1 MTADGNLERIRE
13 DLIRR
18 ARMERGFDLEQG
30 LPHGNSPEELGEEEE
45 RARGG
50 LAGLFTRMNER
61 RQQRQQMPEVEVVE
75 EPKSP
80 VVVQQAAGHRFTLP
94 RFSRF
99 WASGANGPGSPAPSH
114 SEWPSALPT
123 FNTDHQAG
131 GLSPPQ
137 LATHARSTIRAP
149 SSFYSSMEDVSTS
162 QDTSSSRPRHERRHG
177 RRRHKH
183 KKRGHHRGSRKRSK
197 KQPKRFLGCFPWVK
211 SREMRAQILRCFVT
225 GLFLVSLLS
234 VYLALSLTK
243 NIQMGDFTIVLIVI
257 IVLGTL
263 IFCYGLVRLCVL
275 VLRRDRER
283 VRETT
288 RPEPWTPGVYK
299 IPEEPIQVRLA
310 SDEEA
315 VGAVKDKKKV
325 TPPAYGMWRESVR
338 ADPDRLYWKR
348 NEETVPSMPEPTAA
362 RAGPRPPS
370 YASDDGVSYVVE
382 AVPRSVAPSSTES
395 MPPHPSEVDRISHN
409 RAAW

>member
-1 MTADGNLERIRE
+1 MRATSPIMTADGNLERIRE

-18 ARMERGFDLEQG
+18 ARMERGLDLEQG
-30 LPHGNSPEELGEEEE
+30 LPHGNSPEELGEDEE

-80 VVVQQAAGHRFTLP
+80 VVVQQGAGHRFTLP

-123 FNTDHQAG
+123 FNTDYQAG

-183 KKRGHHRGSRKRSK
+183 KKRGHRGSRKRSK

-234 VYLALSLTK
+234 VCKCFIGGNDSVSDTNYWIACVRSRS
-243 NIQMGDFTIVLIVI
+243 IVNKEHPNGRLHYCSHRHHC
-257 IVLGTL
+257 LGHTGIL
-263 IFCYGLVRLCVL
+263 LWSGPSVRLGS
-275 VLRRDRER
+275 
-283 VRETT
+283 TT
-288 RPEPWTPGVYK
+288 G
-299 IPEEPIQVRLA
+299 
-310 SDEEA
+310 S
-315 VGAVKDKKKV
+315 
-325 TPPAYGMWRESVR
+325 
-338 ADPDRLYWKR
+338 
-348 NEETVPSMPEPTAA
+348 
-362 RAGPRPPS
+362 
-370 YASDDGVSYVVE
+370 
-382 AVPRSVAPSSTES
+382 
-395 MPPHPSEVDRISHN
+395 
-409 RAAW
+409 